1 MKGESERESERER
14 ERERE
19 TDRQKFKGLT
29 KLFKILYCVA
39 PRWFGLIVA
48 VVVILHSDLA
58 DVATGCS
65 HKNTTA

>member
-1 MKGESERESERER
+1 MGYNFSERE
-14 ERERE
+14 
-19 TDRQKFKGLT
+19 RQKFKGLT

-39 PRWFGLIVA
+39 PRWSGLIVA

-65 HKNTTA
+65 HKNTST